1 MKRIAAGILG
11 LTLVGIFSSNVYA
24 QSAEKV
30 LRIGVLG
37 DESGPF
43 AYSGGLGTVYA
54 AELAAQDFGGAVLG
68 RKSRSFTP
76 TTRINQILRQQ
87 SHANGSTW
95 KELASSSISR
105 LRPWRLPFR
114 RSRENVAG
122 VH

>member
-37 DESGPF
+37 DELGPF
-43 AYSGGLGTVYA
+43 ADWVVSGRFTQLSWPHRIS
-54 AELAAQDFGGAVLG
+54 AVQFSAG
-68 RKSRSFTP
+68 KSRSFTP

-95 KELASSSISR
+95 KELVSSSISR